1 MSGVTPPLFGTDGI
15 RARAGEEPLTVG
27 TVRCLGAILGGLLGR
42 SKRVVVGRDT
52 RASGRWLLRAL
63 AAGLESRGIRILDAG
78 VIPTPAVAY
87 LTRVR
92 RAAAG
97 IVISAS
103 HNPAEFNG
111 IKIFSPRGTK
121 LPDRVEARIER
132 LLYSPN
138 GVLTLSRRAGEG
150 RGEGSSIRGGRG
162 TETAQYAEFLLSTVP
177 GLRLDGL
184 RLVVDCANGAQYKL
198 APGLLQKLG
207 AEVLP
212 VAVRPDGRNIN
223 AGCGAVHVEHLG
235 PTVRRVRADAGIAF
249 DGDADR
255 ALFVDARGRA
265 VDGDALLY
273 ILARRLLRQGRLV
286 RRTIV
291 ATVMSSQGLVR
302 SLAADRVKVLR
313 CPVGDRWVYEAMVK
327 GGANLGGEQ
336 SGHIILRHLSPAGD
350 GLLTAL
356 HVLSEM
362 REHKASLANL
372 LKGFSQTPQVLEN
385 INFPRRGGLL
395 AARPD
400 WRTRPKFAR
409 EVTRAEAALGR
420 WGRVFVRHSGT
431 EPLLRILVEGN
442 DMAKVKAAARRL
454 RAVAIHDLA

>member
-1 MSGVTPPLFGTDGI
+1 MSGPAPKPTPPPLFGTDGI
-15 RARAGEEPLTVG
+15 RARAGDEPLTSG
-27 TVRCLGAILGGLLGR
+27 TVRRLGAILGGLLGR

-78 VIPTPAVAY
+78 VTPTPAVAY

-92 RAAAG
+92 RASAG

-111 IKIFSPRGTK
+111 IKIFSPKGTK
-121 LPDRVEARIER
+121 LPDRVEARITR
-132 LLYSPN
+132 ALLSNDGDRPSSPV
-138 GVLTLSRRAGEG
+138 GEAGKPRKG
-150 RGEGSSIRGGRG
+150 DPPAGRG

-184 RLVVDCANGAQYKL
+184 RRVVECASGAQYKL

-235 PTVRRVRADAGIAF
+235 PTVRRVKADAGIAF

-255 ALFVDARGRA
+255 VLFTDARGRA

-273 ILARRLLRQGRLV
+273 ILARRLLRQNRLS
-286 RRTIV
+286 RRAIV

-302 SLAADRVKVLR
+302 SLAADRVKVVR

-327 GGANLGGEQ
+327 GGVNLGGEQ
-336 SGHIILRHLSPAGD
+336 SGHVILRHLSPAGD

-362 REHKASLANL
+362 RENKLALAGL
-372 LKGFSQTPQVLEN
+372 LKGFSRTPQMLEN
-385 INFPRRGGLL
+385 IRTQERRNWKTAKG
-395 AARPD
+395 
-400 WRTRPKFAR
+400 FMH
-409 EVTRAEAALGR
+409 EVTRAEASLGR
-420 WGRVFVRHSGT
+420 WGRVFVRYSGT
-431 EPLLRILVEGN
+431 EPLLRILVEGD

-454 RAVAIHDLA
+454 RAAAQKELA